1 MKAPLIIVVGHSGSG
16 KSEFSVN
23 LAQKLVKEYPVC
35 LADLDIVNTYFRSR
49 EIRET
54 LNKEQIEV
62 ISDTYSSTKGL
73 DMPYLSPAIQGKI
86 FKRDKLVILDCG
98 GDENGI
104 KVLKQYESDI
114 VDTLYE
120 MWMVINVFR
129 PETNSIEK
137 IIKMINKLTNES
149 KLRITGLIN
158 NSNYLKNTTVENM
171 IYSNQLIKEVVALTH
186 IQVVYTTG
194 IKSLL
199 QQLPSDILGEKFP
212 LKILLREK
220 WL

>member
-137 IIKMINKLTNES
+137 IIKMINTLTNES

-212 LKILLREK
+212 LKILREK

>member
-49 EIRET
+49 EIREI

-129 PETNSIEK
+129 PETNSVEK

>member
-1 MKAPLIIVVGHSGSG
+1 MKAPLIIIVGHSGSG

-49 EIRET
+49 EIREI

-73 DMPYLSPAIQGKI
+73 DMPYLSPAIQGMI

-129 PETNSIEK
+129 PETNSVEK

>member
-73 DMPYLSPAIQGKI
+73 DMPYLSPAIQGMI

-129 PETNSIEK
+129 PETNSVEK

>member
-49 EIRET
+49 EIREI

-73 DMPYLSPAIQGKI
+73 DMPYLSPAIQGMI

-129 PETNSIEK
+129 PETNSVEK